1 MRLGQKNL
9 WYSMTLAGFMLLF
22 LVGYFIYMLPSI
34 YVDYVMEQNLKSI
47 RRQHEAYV
55 EQIVSL
61 FPDVK
66 WRIVAQH
73 YSPYS
78 GVGSSGNK
86 ISDEYLAHITMDNNI
101 DLVLTG
107 HDHAYARSAFVNRE
121 KAVLDDYDYCIID
134 TPPTLGILTVN
145 ALTAS
150 QSIIIPMT
158 ADAYSIQGLSQLQG
172 LIKNVRKYC
181 NSELDIAGL
190 LLTRYSDRTVISRD
204 LKRYIEEAAERL
216 ETKLFQS
223 TIREA
228 VAVRESQ
235 LVVSDIFTESP
246 KSKVAKDYNDFID
259 EFLKG
264 R

>member
-1 MRLGQKNL
+1 MQTITLTNQKGGVAKTTTAHILATGLHNRNYKILIVDLDPQCNL
-9 WYSMTLAGFMLLF
+9 SYSCGIDMMKVEHTLYDVFKENIPAKKSIISIKTGFSIISGGLTLAGADMEFMQT
-22 LVGYFIYMLPSI
+22 GREYMLR
-34 YVDYVMEQNLKSI
+34 ETLK
-47 RRQHEAYV
+47 E
-55 EQIVSL
+55 
-61 FPDVK
+61 
-66 WRIVAQH
+66 
-73 YSPYS
+73 
-78 GVGSSGNK
+78 
-86 ISDEYLAHITMDNNI
+86 
-101 DLVLTG
+101 
-107 HDHAYARSAFVNRE
+107 
-121 KAVLDDYDYCIID
+121 VLDDYDYCIID

>member
-1 MRLGQKNL
+1 MEIITLTNQKGGVAKTTTAHILATGLHNRNYKILIVDLDPQCNL
-9 WYSMTLAGFMLLF
+9 SYSCGIDMMKVEHTLYDVFKENISPKKSIISIKSGFSIISGGLTLAGADMEFMQT
-22 LVGYFIYMLPSI
+22 GREYMLR
-34 YVDYVMEQNLKSI
+34 ETLK
-47 RRQHEAYV
+47 E
-55 EQIVSL
+55 VS
-61 FPDVK
+61 
-66 WRIVAQH
+66 
-73 YSPYS
+73 
-78 GVGSSGNK
+78 
-86 ISDEYLAHITMDNNI
+86 
-101 DLVLTG
+101 
-107 HDHAYARSAFVNRE
+107 
-121 KAVLDDYDYCIID
+121 DDYDYCIID

>member
-1 MRLGQKNL
+1 MQTITLSNQKGGVAKTTTAHILAAGLHNRNYKILIVDLDPQCNL
-9 WYSMTLAGFMLLF
+9 SYSCGIDMMKVEHTLYDVFKENATSKQAITSVKQGFDIVSGGLTLAGADMDFTQT
-22 LVGYFIYMLPSI
+22 GREYMLR
-34 YVDYVMEQNLKSI
+34 EALK
-47 RRQHEAYV
+47 E
-55 EQIVSL
+55 VS
-61 FPDVK
+61 
-66 WRIVAQH
+66 
-73 YSPYS
+73 
-78 GVGSSGNK
+78 
-86 ISDEYLAHITMDNNI
+86 
-101 DLVLTG
+101 
-107 HDHAYARSAFVNRE
+107 
-121 KAVLDDYDYCIID
+121 DDYDYCIID

-150 QSIIIPMT
+150 QTIIIPMT
-158 ADAYSIQGLSQLQG
+158 ADIYAIQGLSQLQG

-181 NSELDIAGL
+181 NPDLSIAGL
-190 LLTRYSDRTVISRD
+190 LLTRYSERTVISRD

-235 LVVSDIFTESP
+235 LIVSDIFTESP

>member
-1 MRLGQKNL
+1 MQTITLSNQKGGVAKTTTAHILAAGLHNRNYKILIVDLDPQCNL
-9 WYSMTLAGFMLLF
+9 SYSCGIDMMKVEHTLYDVFKGNAISKEAITSVKQGFDIVSGGLTLAGADMDFTQT
-22 LVGYFIYMLPSI
+22 GREYML
-34 YVDYVMEQNLKSI
+34 
-47 RRQHEAYV
+47 REALR
-55 EQIVSL
+55 EVS
-61 FPDVK
+61 
-66 WRIVAQH
+66 
-73 YSPYS
+73 
-78 GVGSSGNK
+78 
-86 ISDEYLAHITMDNNI
+86 
-101 DLVLTG
+101 
-107 HDHAYARSAFVNRE
+107 
-121 KAVLDDYDYCIID
+121 DDYDYCIID

-150 QSIIIPMT
+150 QTIIIPMT
-158 ADAYSIQGLSQLQG
+158 ADIYAIQGLSQLQG

-204 LKRYIEEAAERL
+204 LKQYIEEAAERL

-235 LVVSDIFTESP
+235 LIVSDIFTESP